1 MKKRLKPL
9 KDFTVFFKGI
19 DWLTV
24 IGEIPHIDYL
34 ESEIDIK
41 AIDKTM
47 DELGVPFHSLAKRRV
62 YFNPDTGVEV
72 AFSKKRGKGSKMVSI
87 SLKGHACL
95 ESMESMEK
103 KIKNI
108 VNFIWKKLGVMSIP
122 KVTRLDIAVDI
133 IGAKVFDVIPDFENP
148 DYKVESHNDTGYTH
162 DKFYKDKNNPSL
174 QTGARI
180 KNSRCLITC
189 YERMLTMNLDQRS
202 IHYIQYYNE
211 IYGEAQNVLRIE
223 TRMFKELC
231 KYFNVAFFTGEKD
244 LKTILQETMA
254 HFIKSH
260 RFLYKG
266 KPLKSIDEIYCMD
279 NYKSLKTLEKELDL
293 KIPLSQIAFN
303 QVNPNVQ
310 GKLRTLAK
318 AMLANKT
325 TSEVSIMYTMVDLKK
340 MIEQEADNVEE
351 RTKMFKNAM
360 DVFGVDEQYLQ
371 QNTKEWESLKEEIR
385 NLGQCK
391 AKVVQEVEDKITI
404 EN

>member
-1 MKKRLKPL
+1 MN
-9 KDFTVFFKGI
+9 
-19 DWLTV
+19 
-24 IGEIPHIDYL
+24 
-34 ESEIDIK
+34 
-41 AIDKTM
+41 
-47 DELGVPFHSLAKRRV
+47 ELGVPFHSLAKRRV

-72 AFSKKRGKGSKMVSI
+72 AFPKKRGKGSKMVSI

-95 ESMESMEK
+95 ESVESMEK

-108 VNFIWKKLGVMSIP
+108 INFIWQKLGVISIP

-148 DYKVESHNDTGYTH
+148 DFKVESHNNTGYTH
-162 DKFYKDKNNPSL
+162 DKFYKDKSNPSL

-189 YERMLTMNLDQRS
+189 YGRMLTMNLDQRS
-202 IHYIQYYNE
+202 IHYINYYQE
-211 IYGEAQNVLRIE
+211 IYGEAKNVLRIE

-231 KYFNVAFFTGEKD
+231 KYFNIAFFTDEKD
-244 LKTILQETMA
+244 LQTILQETMA

-266 KPLKSIDEIYCMD
+266 KPIKSIDTIYCMD
-279 NYKSLKTLEKELDL
+279 NYKSLRTLEKELDL

-325 TSEVSIMYTMVDLKK
+325 TSEVSIMYAMVDLKK
-340 MIEQEADNVEE
+340 MIEQEADNIEE

-360 DVFGVDEQYLQ
+360 DVFGISQNYLEQ
-371 QNTKEWESLKEEIR
+371 NSKEWESLKEEIR

-391 AKVVQEVEDKITI
+391 AKVIQKVKDEIII